1 MNIANAKIIAFLRTE
16 KPGVLAL
23 VGPSGCGKRY
33 TIAEA
38 ARQTG
43 VATTHHDLAH
53 DAVAWGQLGSQQ
65 LVASTGLARC
75 AHVVSNASDQFLK
88 DFAFAKK
95 TQAKIILVA
104 DDAGQSIRTSGVP
117 VVRMQAM
124 TSDAMAKKLFLD
136 LEWPA
141 EEAVAAARHAKG
153 DWHQLHARS
162 RLCPDQT
169 DVSQVC
175 SEKDASIVDAPP
187 WFVANQ
193 LLNGTA
199 PHNCPLDPSVV
210 AWTESN
216 LAAHCDSIENM
227 AERLEA
233 MAASTCLHA
242 GDAIGEEI
250 FRQAARLKTKR
261 VHCQPGL
268 YTSPYQKDDRTVSE
282 IKESFERLR
291 AKPASMIKKRALEEE
306 ATAQRSEL
314 QGSKGAKAKARITR
328 AKPKPRA
335 KAPTKASAQC

>member
-1 MNIANAKIIAFLRTE
+1 MAAAKIVSFLRSDR
-16 KPGVLAL
+16 PGVLAL
-23 VGPSGCGKRY
+23 VGPTGCGKRHA
-33 TIAEA
+33 IAEA
-38 ARQTG
+38 ARQAG
-43 VATTHHDLAH
+43 VAVTHHDLAQGTIE
-53 DAVAWGQLGSQQ
+53 WGRLGSQQ
-65 LVASTGLARC
+65 LTPTGLSCC
-75 AHVVSNASDQFLK
+75 AHAVSNASDQFLK

-175 SEKDASIVDAPP
+175 SEKDASIADAPP
-187 WFVANQ
+187 CFVANQ

-199 PHNCPLDPSVV
+199 PDNCPLDPSVV

-216 LAAHCDSIENM
+216 LAVHCDSIENM

-233 MAASTCLHA
+233 MAASTCLQA

-268 YTSPYQKDDRTVSE
+268 YTSPYQKDDRTVRE

-306 ATAQRSEL
+306 AAAQCSEL
-314 QGSKGAKAKARITR
+314 KGSIGATAKKARITR

-335 KAPTKASAQC
+335 KAPTKASAQR

>member
-65 LVASTGLARC
+65 LAASTGLARC
-75 AHVVSNASDQFLK
+75 AHVVSNASEPFLR

-117 VVRMQAM
+117 IVRMQAM

-162 RLCPDQT
+162 RLCRDQT

-187 WFVANQ
+187 CFVANQ

-210 AWTESN
+210 AAGRDGLGPGEQF
-216 LAAHCDSIENM
+216 
-227 AERLEA
+227 AEDGTVVLDAQPARRQ
-233 MAASTCLHA
+233 
-242 GDAIGEEI
+242 GD
-250 FRQAARLKTKR
+250 
-261 VHCQPGL
+261 
-268 YTSPYQKDDRTVSE
+268 
-282 IKESFERLR
+282 
-291 AKPASMIKKRALEEE
+291 EE
-306 ATAQRSEL
+306 ALHRFQGQYRCRYDGRSRLDESL
-314 QGSKGAKAKARITR
+314 GGEIGVPQSGGCVFGGGPCTHKDGSLRGVEENVARE
-328 AKPKPRA
+328 
-335 KAPTKASAQC
+335 Q